1 MDNESQCN
9 LASSA
14 ILLPQVVKWL
24 SPQSPNS
31 KSTCGATV
39 RKSWW
44 GQKFWD
50 KKSLEQSHRR
60 WAVQPA
66 ELSLPPGA
74 SSWTMWKG
82 KTLTRLQR
90 AEHFLRFELISFPS
104 RMLSCTSHARLVA
117 RAFLLRGFW
126 KTTCAAM
133 STIIKWVCNW
143 YFILNLYHM
152 SVPCVWYDLSNPLH
166 AGDAH
171 TLSAHY
177 RETLLL
183 PGCHSI

>member
-1 MDNESQCN
+1 MKS
-9 LASSA
+9 
-14 ILLPQVVKWL
+14 L

-31 KSTCGATV
+31 KSICGATV

-44 GQKFWD
+44 AQKFWD
-50 KKSLEQSHRR
+50 KKSLEQSHPR

-90 AEHFLRFELISFPS
+90 AKQFSDLKWYPSHQGCQATLPMRDLWQELSRWETSERPHAQPCHPS
-104 RMLSCTSHARLVA
+104 SSECV
-117 RAFLLRGFW
+117 
-126 KTTCAAM
+126 
-133 STIIKWVCNW
+133 NW
-143 YFILNLYHM
+143 YFILNLYHV